1 MAGTGR
7 RLSSSIGGDT
17 IYNLEAEM
25 NVIGSLLIGG
35 KKAFT
40 EVCNKLKAEHFYIEM
55 YRDCYKIISEM
66 RFRDNDV
73 DLPILRDKLLAKEWE
88 PEEVDKWLI
97 RGMEIVITSALIGG
111 NADTII
117 NNYKLREAKKLTSTE
132 LHADNIDEQLADLTS
147 KLNDLKQDTGRRKTQ
162 LISEFLLPV
171 YENFFEERDQRT
183 VQTGYK
189 GLDSI
194 LGGIEPT
201 DYCLI
206 AARPAIG
213 KSSFA
218 INLILNAVKQGKRP
232 TLFTLEMSKE
242 QVIERMAAILSGISL
257 GVIRERTQI
266 KTHEPTAQAI
276 AKATEELDA
285 MPIYINDSGAVS
297 PLDVLSEMSAL
308 DTDLIVI
315 DHLGLMQSA
324 GRTENRNQEVSK
336 ISRELRLLALQKQ
349 IPIIA
354 LNQLSRANEIR
365 GNKKP
370 ILSDLRDSGS
380 LEQDAT
386 QVIFL
391 SQYSKLE
398 NSVYAEV
405 AKNRQGQSGTGV
417 VFRFYGATQTFYETE
432 FRYEEQEQQK
442 RKLGGLV

>member
-1 MAGTGR
+1 M
-7 RLSSSIGGDT
+7 S
-17 IYNLEAEM
+17 
-25 NVIGSLLIGG
+25 VIGSLLIGG
-35 KKAFT
+35 RKAFT
-40 EVCNKLKAEHFYIEM
+40 EVCDKLKPEHFYSKL
-55 YRDCYKIISEM
+55 YADSYKIISEM
-66 RFRDNDV
+66 QLKDNDV
-73 DLPILRDKLLAKEWE
+73 DLPILKDKLISKEWRAGE
-88 PEEVDKWLI
+88 IDKWLI
-97 RGMEIVITSALIGG
+97 QGMEIVVTPALIGG
-111 NADTII
+111 NADAII

-162 LISEFLLPV
+162 RISDILLPV
-171 YENFFEERDQRT
+171 YETFFEERDPRT
-183 VQTGYK
+183 VYTGFSK
-189 GLDSI
+189 LDAI
-194 LGGIEPT
+194 IGGIEPT

-218 INLILNAVKQGKRP
+218 INLMVNAVKQGKKP

-242 QVIERMAAILSGISL
+242 QVIERMIAMLSGVSL

-266 KTHEPTAQAI
+266 KTHEPTAVAI
-276 AKATEELDA
+276 ARATGVLDA

-315 DHLGLMQSA
+315 DHLGLMQST
-324 GRTENRNQEVSK
+324 GRAENRNQEVSR

-354 LNQLSRANEIR
+354 LNQLSRANETR

-398 NSVYAEV
+398 NGVYVEV

-432 FRYEEQEQQK
+432 FRYEEPEQK
-442 RKLGGLV
+442 RKFGGLV

>member
-1 MAGTGR
+1 
-7 RLSSSIGGDT
+7 
-17 IYNLEAEM
+17 M
-25 NVIGSLLIGG
+25 NVIGSLLLGG
-35 KKAFT
+35 RKAFT
-40 EVCNKLKAEHFYIEM
+40 EVCDRLKPEHFYSDL
-55 YRDCYKIISEM
+55 YRDCYKIISELQ
-66 RFRDNDV
+66 FKDNEV
-73 DLPILRDKLLAKEWE
+73 DLPILRDKLLAKEWRT
-88 PEEVDKWLI
+88 EEVDKWLL

-111 NADTII
+111 NADAII
-117 NNYKLREAKKLTSTE
+117 NNYKLREAKKLTSKE

-162 LISEFLLPV
+162 RISDILLPV
-171 YENFFEERDQRT
+171 YETFFRERDPRT
-183 VQTGYK
+183 VHTGFSK
-189 GLDSI
+189 LDSI

-218 INLILNAVKQGKRP
+218 INIMVNAVKQGKKP

-242 QVIERMAAILSGISL
+242 QVIERMIAMLSGVSL

-266 KTHEPTAQAI
+266 KTHEPTAVAI
-276 AKATEELDA
+276 ARATGVLDA

-315 DHLGLMQSA
+315 DHLGLMQST
-324 GRTENRNQEVSK
+324 GRAENRNQEVSR

-354 LNQLSRANEIR
+354 LNQLSRANETR

-398 NSVYAEV
+398 NGVYVEV

-432 FRYEEQEQQK
+432 FRYEEPEQK
-442 RKLGGLV
+442 RKFGGLV